1 MHYILVMFYQGDFD
15 PYQYRDQ
22 QLRGF
27 DHKAVLCYVTL
38 CCCRSNMLQ
47 SGSQI
52 SFFFSFLKMLYDC

>member
-27 DHKAVLCYVTL
+27 DHKAVFCYVTL

-47 SGSQI
+47 SKWI
-52 SFFFSFLKMLYDC
+52 PDFFFF